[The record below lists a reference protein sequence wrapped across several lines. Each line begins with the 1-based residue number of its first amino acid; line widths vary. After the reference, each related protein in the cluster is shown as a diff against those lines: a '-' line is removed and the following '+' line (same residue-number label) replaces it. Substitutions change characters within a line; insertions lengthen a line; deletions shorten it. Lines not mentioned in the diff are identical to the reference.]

1 MFIADRKFGL
11 YFIKVRIMLAMCR
24 EPPNSGPEKVAK
36 ESYNFVI
43 RPGKAAT
50 SSNFSEKGSA
60 YPKLE

>member
-1 MFIADRKFGL
+1 L
-11 YFIKVRIMLAMCR
+11 YFIKVSIMLAMCWD
-24 EPPNSGPEKVAK
+24 PPNSGPEKVAK

-60 YPKLE
+60 YPKLD